1 MSLDNLTP
9 DKKRE
14 VAERIDVVAD
24 LEEEAENA
32 KTQIETSLDIKLTS
46 FIQEL
51 NIVDESEAITKIS
64 QEFRINASQARKHLD
79 IFPDKYLVQDQY
91 VPDIIKSM

>member
-1 MSLDNLTP
+1 MSLDDLTP

-14 VAERIDVVAD
+14 LAERIDVVAD
-24 LEEEAENA
+24 LEEEADRE
-32 KTQIETSLDIKLTS
+32 KTEVETSLELSD

-79 IFPDKYLVQDQY
+79 IFR
-91 VPDIIKSM
+91 INT